1 MEFHLIVLHCCCD
14 FKVLSVAQYG
24 SILCWIAPLLAAG
37 LHGILAVWK
46 YLSIGM
52 VDAFHICKKK
62 KKLSSKERGIKKDK
76 EMILRDIKIMHYTCL
91 TYPLVIPVPGQVPF
105 GAVVISNLLVTSSFV
120 TEKKNEVISVGDGLL
135 RTLEKTELAAKKN
148 CKTCNNTWKT
158 EHWPKIL
165 SIKNISW
172 AKQNLPAGCCVGI
185 VLSPIFFV
193 D

>member
-62 KKLSSKERGIKKDK
+62 KKLSSKERGITKKKRNDFMGYK
-76 EMILRDIKIMHYTCL
+76 NNVLYMSYLSTGHSRTRTGSLWCCRNIQSSCNFLLCDREKKWGHFSGRWFT
-91 TYPLVIPVPGQVPF
+91 TYPGENR
-105 GAVVISNLLVTSSFV
+105 ASC
-120 TEKKNEVISVGDGLL
+120 EKKLQNMQQHVEDG
-135 RTLEKTELAAKKN
+135 TLT
-148 CKTCNNTWKT
+148 
-158 EHWPKIL
+158 
-165 SIKNISW
+165 
-172 AKQNLPAGCCVGI
+172 
-185 VLSPIFFV
+185 
-193 D
+193 

>member
-1 MEFHLIVLHCCCD
+1 M
-14 FKVLSVAQYG
+14 Y
-24 SILCWIAPLLAAG
+24 
-37 LHGILAVWK
+37 
-46 YLSIGM
+46 
-52 VDAFHICKKK
+52 
-62 KKLSSKERGIKKDK
+62 
-76 EMILRDIKIMHYTCL
+76 YTCL

-185 VLSPIFFV
+185 VPSPIFFA

>member
-120 TEKKNEVISVGDGLL
+120 TEKKKWGHFSGRWFTTYPGENRASCE
-135 RTLEKTELAAKKN
+135 KN

-185 VLSPIFFV
+185 VPSPIFFA